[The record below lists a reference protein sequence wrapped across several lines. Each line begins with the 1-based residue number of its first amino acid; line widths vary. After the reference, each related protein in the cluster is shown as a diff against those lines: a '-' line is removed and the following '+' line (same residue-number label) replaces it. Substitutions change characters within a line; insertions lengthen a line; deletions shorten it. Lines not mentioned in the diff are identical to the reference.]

1 MALFMTPMM
10 VPVIVAAAD
19 MFFLFSDFSLQG
31 TFIGVIIAHTVLGTP
46 FVVVTV
52 TASLSQFDGNLMR
65 AACSLGSPPWHAF
78 RTVMLPIILPG
89 VISGTPFASLLR
101 RRGRRAFH
109 WKLSAADGPLANVSG
124 IREQIRPTILA
135 AAKLLEI
142 LSVPLL
148 AALEIL
154 HRRSER
160 TRAAT

>member
-1 MALFMTPMM
+1 MRTSSAKRIGGRRPQLLLHRDHLGRSGYRSGHRGGHRPVPTGAAVRSTLMALFMTPMM

-19 MFFLFSDFSLQG
+19 MFFLFSDFSPQG
-31 TFIGVIIAHTVLGTP
+31 TFMGVIIAHTVLGTP

-109 WKLSAADGPLANVSG
+109 WK
-124 IREQIRPTILA
+124 
-135 AAKLLEI
+135 
-142 LSVPLL
+142 
-148 AALEIL
+148 
-154 HRRSER
+154 
-160 TRAAT
+160 